1 MTKKL
6 APSQLV
12 QKPENV
18 PQTRARGWILPTTWR
33 SKEVLS
39 QDLFDCQAYIDKRT
53 NKQLE
58 TTHHYPS
65 NKISFPYPTT
75 SFWSA
80 IHNLGPFCTY
90 FCSVLYTILHKNCC
104 KLEIVFLSYLLCLAI
119 KGLSLRFS
127 HTWLD

>member
-6 APSQLV
+6 APSQQV

-33 SKEVLS
+33 SKEVLL
-39 QDLFDCQAYIDKRT
+39 QDLFDCQTYIDKRT

-58 TTHHYPS
+58 TAHHYPI
-65 NKISFPYPTT
+65 KRISFPYPT
-75 SFWSA
+75 SFWPA
-80 IHNLGPFCTY
+80 IRNLGPFCTY
-90 FCSVLYTILHKNCC
+90 FCSALYTILYKNCC
-104 KLEIVFLSYLLCLAI
+104 KLEIVFLSCLFCLAM